1 MTNTYKY
8 IFPAIRGIQAGREYY
23 VAMCPLKLIPSIFRF
38 DDEELSPEFRAQ
50 RTLNR
55 ARVPEIARYM
65 TNNPNDYVFSA
76 ITASIDGDVKFSP
89 ISDSSDRTLNGI
101 LEVNMDAQF
110 IINDGQHRRAAIEMA
125 IKNEPRL
132 GDESI
137 AVVFFVDRGLE
148 RSQQMFADLNRHAI
162 RPSKSLGLLYDHRVD
177 MAQIAKLTGLKSRA
191 FVDLV
196 EMERSALSERSRK
209 LFTLSGIHSA
219 CQALLD
225 SSNVKD
231 IQAASEI
238 CITFWNEVAKYIP
251 DWENVR
257 KGRLSSCEV
266 RKDMIH
272 PHAIVLQA
280 FGNAGS
286 QLMAEQPETWKDTL
300 KKLVDIDWSRS
311 NAKVWERR
319 TLVHGRVTK
328 TSTHLILT
336 TNYIKQTLGLNLSP
350 DEKREEEAYKRG

>member
-55 ARVPEIARYM
+55 ARVPDIARYI

-76 ITASIDGDVKFSP
+76 ITASIDGDVKFSA
-89 ISDSSDRTLNGI
+89 IADSSDRTLNGT

-125 IKNEPRL
+125 IKTEPRL

-177 MAQIAKLTGLKSRA
+177 MAQIAKLTALKSRA
-191 FVDLV
+191 FLDLV

-225 SSNVKD
+225 SSEVKD
-231 IQAASEI
+231 IKSASDI
-238 CITFWNEVAKYIP
+238 CITFWDEVARYIP
-251 DWENVR
+251 DWEKVR
-257 KGRLSSCEV
+257 KGKLSSCEV

-272 PHAIVLQA
+272 PHAVVLQA
-280 FGNAGS
+280 IANAGC
-286 QLMAEQPETWKDTL
+286 QLIREYPETWKDLL
-300 KKLVDIDWSRS
+300 KKLADINWARS
-311 NAKVWERR
+311 NTKVWERR

-328 TSTHLILT
+328 TTTHLTLT
-336 TNYIKQTLGLNLSP
+336 TNYIKQTLSLNLSP

>member
-89 ISDSSDRTLNGI
+89 IADSSDRTLNGI
-101 LEVNMDAQF
+101 LAVNMDAQF

-125 IKNEPRL
+125 IKNEPKL

-225 SSNVKD
+225 SSQVKD
-231 IQAASEI
+231 IQSASEI
-238 CITFWNEVAKYIP
+238 CISFWNEVAKYIP

-286 QLMAEQPETWKDTL
+286 KLMAEQPETWKESL

>member
-1 MTNTYKY
+1 MTNNVQ
-8 IFPAIRGIQAGREYY
+8 FGFHAIRGIQAGREYY
-23 VAMCPLKLIPSIFRF
+23 VAMCPLRLISTIFKF
-38 DDEELSPEFRAQ
+38 DGEELSPEIRAQ

-55 ARVPEIARYM
+55 SRVPEIARYM

-76 ITASIDGDVKFSP
+76 ITASIDGEVRFREALDGGPNGMLEFS
-89 ISDSSDRTLNGI
+89 NANC
-101 LEVNMDAQF
+101 V
-110 IINDGQHRRAAIEMA
+110 INDGQHRRAAIEMA

-132 GDESI
+132 ADESI

-177 MAQIAKLTGLKSRA
+177 MAQIAKLTGLKSNA

-219 CQALLD
+219 CLALLD
-225 SSNVKD
+225 ATEVKD
-231 IQAASEI
+231 IQSASEI
-238 CITFWNEVAKYIP
+238 CISFWNELDKCIP
-251 DWENVR
+251 DWGNVR

-280 FGNAGS
+280 IGKAGC
-286 QLMAEQPETWKDTL
+286 QLMAEQPKTWKQTL
-300 KKLVDIDWSRS
+300 KKLAGVNWSRK

-328 TSTHLILT
+328 TSTNLILT